1 MRRFYIILISAV
13 LAVATTGC
21 KRDRVI
27 PDDTLADIFY
37 EAFLTNSYIGVEY
50 MNTDSLQIYEPIFRK
65 YGYTSEDV
73 RYTVGNFSRRKSA
86 RLGNVVEQ
94 AITRL
99 DTEGKELERQ
109 VMILD
114 TISNVAVREFTRDVL
129 TDSLIRV
136 TKAADSVKLFVAVA
150 PVQTGSYEISYE
162 YTDDDFSAKH
172 LRRAEMWFEGEHG
185 TRRPSYNF
193 NLRNKDEVR
202 RVMKANKGDER
213 LVVNL
218 GTPLKGNTAPK
229 TQKFTVR
236 NLRIRYKPAAE
247 IAVDSLFMRY
257 VDTKIFN
264 DAFFTPTPSGS
275 TLPADSV
282 RTL

>member
-27 PDDTLADIFY
+27 PDDTLAEIFY
-37 EAFLTNSYIGVEY
+37 EAFLTNAYVGVEY

-65 YGYTSEDV
+65 YGYTSKDV

-94 AITRL
+94 AIARL

-114 TISNVAVREFTRDVL
+114 TIGNVAVREFTRDVL

-136 TKAADSVKLFVAVA
+136 TKTADSVRLFVTVA
-150 PVQTGSYEISYE
+150 PVQAGNYDISYE
-162 YTDDDFSAKH
+162 YADDEFSAKH
-172 LRRAEMWFEGEHG
+172 LRRAEMWFEDYHG

-193 NLRNKDEVR
+193 NLRSKDEVR

-213 LVVNL
+213 LIINL
-218 GTPLKGNTAPK
+218 GTHLDRKALPTR
-229 TQKFTVR
+229 QKFTVR
-236 NLRIRYKPAAE
+236 NLRIRYKPATE

-257 VDTKIFN
+257 VDTRIFN
-264 DAFFTPTPSGS
+264 DAFFAPAPSGS